1 MASNRSSVD
10 KAMKKEY
17 EVYRRT
23 PGKFPGGTRQVE
35 AIAFSK
41 AGQSRPD
48 VSRRTKKGK

>member
-1 MASNRSSVD
+1 MATNRPSVE

-17 EVYRRT
+17 AVYRRT
-23 PGKFPGGTRQVE
+23 PGKFPGGARQAQ

-48 VSRRTKKGK
+48 VSRRTHAGK